1 MKLKKLLKLFF
12 CILLCEGAG
21 LIGSIATSSSVNS
34 WYVSLN
40 KPLISPPGW
49 LFAPVWTIL
58 YALMGVSLFLVLER
72 QGKSKK
78 KAIWIFSFQ
87 LFFNALWSFLFFGFQ
102 MPFVAFLEIIVL
114 WVLILTMIKEF
125 AKIEK
130 KTKWLLLPYII
141 WTSFAAV
148 LNFWFWIIN

>member
-21 LIGSIATSSSVNS
+21 LIGSIATSSSLNS

-49 LFAPVWTIL
+49 LFAPVWTII
-58 YALMGVSLFLVLER
+58 YVLMGVSLFLVLEKK
-72 QGKSKK
+72 GKSKK
-78 KAIWIFSFQ
+78 KAIWVFSFQ
-87 LFFNALWSFLFFGFQ
+87 LLLNILWSFLFFGFQ
-102 MPFVAFLEIIVL
+102 MPLLAFVEIIIL
-114 WVLILTMIKEF
+114 WILILTMMKEF

-130 KTKWLLLPYII
+130 KTKWLLLPYIL